1 MGGYIGNSVVG
12 VEHPSKSALNATT
25 GDFTGAV
32 DIDGSITS
40 SAGATITTADNNAQ
54 LTLKSTDADASAGPL
69 LNLSRDNSSAADN
82 DIVGQV
88 QFNADDDGNNQTT
101 YGRIHTVIEDASN
114 GSEDGLMQIHTN
126 VAGTL
131 RDRIKITSSELVLN
145 EESID
150 SDFRVESN
158 GNANMINVDAGNDLV
173 GIGGVPDTSKLTVYG
188 QVGTTNGTEG
198 APTHSFYSDT
208 DTGMFRSGGNT
219 LAFSTGG
226 TTRTTV
232 DSSGNLTIHDGNL
245 IIGTSGHGISFA
257 ADGNASGMS
266 NELLN
271 DYEEGTWTPTFDT
284 GYPSGDPEEVVS
296 NAAYT
301 KIGNTVVAVARIQAR
316 NDATGMQ
323 LGGLPFNSNS
333 DQAGGTIA
341 HDSHTARKER
351 IFDGN
356 DHINW
361 EYSSTSSSLANQ
373 YFMIVYT
380 TNS

>member
-1 MGGYIGNSVVG
+1 MGYIGNSVVG

-25 GDFTGAV
+25 GAFTGAV
-32 DIDGSITS
+32 TAASTLGVTGAVTANAGVAVDNITIDGTEIDLS
-40 SAGATITTADNNAQ
+40 SGD
-54 LTLKSTDADASAGPL
+54 LTLDVAGDIILDADGG
-69 LNLSRDNSSAADN
+69 
-82 DIVGQV
+82 DIILKDGGTQFGQLYK
-88 QFNADDDGNNQTT
+88 NGN
-101 YGRIHTVIEDASN
+101 
-114 GSEDGLMQIHTN
+114 
-126 VAGTL
+126 
-131 RDRIKITSSELVLN
+131 
-145 EESID
+145 
-150 SDFRVESN
+150 DFRVESN
-158 GNANMINVDAGNDLV
+158 VSDGDLVFTGND
-173 GIGGVPDTSKLTVYG
+173 
-188 QVGTTNGTEG
+188 
-198 APTHSFYSDT
+198 
-208 DTGMFRSGGNT
+208 
-219 LAFSTGG
+219 GG
-226 TTRTTV
+226 TGVTA
-232 DSSGNLTIHDGNL
+232 LTLDMSNGGAATLNNGLTLTDGDL
-245 IIGTSGHGISFA
+245 VLASGHGISFA